1 MADLPNPPEPDG
13 PTRRDH
19 GIRRVSTATRWT
31 VAAAAAGSAALGL
44 TYANLTPGTSGA
56 PAPAQG
62 TPPTAVAC
70 TQQPAAPAPATTT
83 DAPTRGGRAQE
94 DGEDD
99 EERAVPAAAP
109 APSTATPQPTV
120 TCTPLTPPAQAPA
133 PTQQAPQTR
142 TGAS

>member
-1 MADLPNPPEPDG
+1 MADLPNPPEPEG
-13 PTRRDH
+13 PARREH

-44 TYANLTPGTSGA
+44 TYPNLTPGTSGT

-62 TPPTAVAC
+62 TPPTTLTCA
-70 TQQPAAPAPATTT
+70 QQLAPAGTTAT
-83 DAPTRGGRAQE
+83 PSRGGQE
-94 DGEDD
+94 QDDGGDD
-99 EERAVPAAAP
+99 EERALP
-109 APSTATPQPTV
+109 APGTTTPQNTV
-120 TCTPLTPPAQAPA
+120 TCTPLVSPAQAPA